1 MPGGGQRPR
10 AKPAGPAQA
19 HPSYDGEA
27 DREIGQ
33 FLAEWA
39 LPENEVRA
47 GLDAGM
53 QLDFDR
59 TVQELLDSSA

>member
-1 MPGGGQRPR
+1 MPGGTAR
-10 AKPAGPAQA
+10 ALNLLGLAQA
-19 HPSYDGEA
+19 HPSYESEA
-27 DREIGQ
+27 KREIGQ
-33 FLAEWA
+33 FLAGWA
-39 LPENEVRA
+39 LPENEVPA